1 MSSKHCTNHLKA
13 NTGIFS
19 IFSSQPLPLRSKT
32 RLENKEST
40 VISSKFGHFI
50 QQNNEN
56 IHDNIKFLSV
66 CTYNGIASECNAT
79 TDSFT
84 STNSVF
90 SKSYRWYSETHIYT
104 VKAHCVNTTGIA
116 VVCHTAVGVFSSLT
130 VVGIT
135 AEDNT
140 VKYSRVKPLA
150 SGAEQSRAEQIVVE
164 HHPV

>member
-1 MSSKHCTNHLKA
+1 MDGKAGNDFGSITNIFVKLFFTNKTLVLITTNSSSH
-13 NTGIFS
+13 
-19 IFSSQPLPLRSKT
+19 
-32 RLENKEST
+32 
-40 VISSKFGHFI
+40 
-50 QQNNEN
+50 
-56 IHDNIKFLSV
+56 
-66 CTYNGIASECNAT
+66 AT

-84 STNSVF
+84 STSSVF
-90 SKSYRWYSETHIYT
+90 SISCRWYSETHIYT

-130 VVGIT
+130 VAGIT